1 MTKTITVTAT
11 AAKNGRNEGMLS
23 AHLFGGG
30 VQQQRRGLLLVGLMS
45 GCMLVCA
52 SGARADAPRPQPTKS
67 QAGASSTA
75 QPLASPQAVAH
86 SQFAERYYA
95 LRFGVDQMRVRYTA
109 SGASV
114 EFRYRVV
121 NPDRAAMLSDKRA
134 TPYLIDEQTGIK
146 LMVPVVEQIGA
157 LRQTTTPEQ
166 GREYFMLFANAG
178 KIIKPGQ
185 RVDVSIGPFQVRGL
199 TVE

>member
-1 MTKTITVTAT
+1 MSFGSNSKVVARL
-11 AAKNGRNEGMLS
+11 AGM
-23 AHLFGGG
+23 A
-30 VQQQRRGLLLVGLMS
+30 VLVM
-45 GCMLVCA
+45 VCA
-52 SGARADAPRPQPTKS
+52 PGAGADAPRPQLTKS

-75 QPLASPQAVAH
+75 QPLNSSRGVAR

-95 LRFGVDQMRVRYTA
+95 VRFGVDQMRVRYTA

-121 NPDRAAMLSDKRA
+121 NPDKAAMLSDKRT

-178 KIIKPGQ
+178 KTVKPGQ